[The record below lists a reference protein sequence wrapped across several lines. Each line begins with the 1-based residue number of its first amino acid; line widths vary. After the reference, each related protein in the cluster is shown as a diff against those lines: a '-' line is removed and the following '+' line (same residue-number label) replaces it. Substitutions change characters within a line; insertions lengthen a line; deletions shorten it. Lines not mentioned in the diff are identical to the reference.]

1 MAIAISF
8 LMPVT
13 VFIIICKNTLWKTE
27 DSGCEEKYRD
37 DLSWLHG
44 FLLAWRCPDIPNR
57 VFTSKVVVHAEKVT
71 IVHLAS
77 PPASEDK
84 SVTFLETQTTK
95 RTRRMAEAARH
106 RAQPRVQTLCP
117 RNLGFCASDIW
128 RFLSNLRAAGYFNRL
143 LKIPCGTE
151 AAVL

>member
-13 VFIIICKNTLWKTE
+13 VFIIICKNTLWKTD

-44 FLLAWRCPDIPNR
+44 FLLAWRCHDIPNR

-95 RTRRMAEAARH
+95 RTRPMAKGARH
-106 RAQPRVQTLCP
+106 TVQFVLHSLC
-117 RNLGFCASDIW
+117 RLNLG
-128 RFLSNLRAAGYFNRL
+128 
-143 LKIPCGTE
+143 P
-151 AAVL
+151 